1 MAATLLQRPAAGLDQ
16 GLMSDDVLAN
26 ISFIQDDPELFE
38 KEKPY
43 MSLLPDDGS
52 FPITNCIFASDKLTP
67 IHDMRSKISELQFN
81 DHGFIIVKN
90 QLRFHGLIDAV
101 GQPDP
106 PAQLIE
112 YLADITDVVKNVTGA
127 EKAYC
132 IDWRV

>member
-1 MAATLLQRPAAGLDQ
+1 MSTSQPQRPVAGSDK
-16 GLMSDDVLAN
+16 GIMSGDVLAN
-26 ISFIQDDPELFE
+26 ISFIQDDPELFK

-52 FPITNCIFASDKLTP
+52 FPITNCVFASDQLTP
-67 IHDMRSKISELQFN
+67 IHDMRSRISELRLN
-81 DHGFIIVKN
+81 NHGFIIVKR
-90 QLRFHGLIDAV
+90 QLRFHGVAHAV

-112 YLADITDVVKNVTGA
+112 YLADITNVVKDITGA